1 MKTTM
6 IKTIFKC
13 FLALTMVSFNYA
25 QANPT
30 NAHEQHTLV
39 QQQLGKVFAV
49 IEQYESK
56 GYVLQDTRGQ
66 ALTFNQVRLNPKIL
80 GRSFSVLSPATVDN
94 GRNLYRLKLN
104 VDTTKISSGETS
116 LKVTDDLDQTVLG
129 RTTIKLPQN
138 AEMRLESE
146 LAIQS
151 LSVQVMESLKS
162 QNKMARNESTSQ
174 KNVVTT
180 VFEIFFP
187 KAHAG
192 LNNAFYGFI
201 AGFSGIMM
209 FAVGVILLIT
219 IAQLGFDWIDDSKT
233 DMNDLKRS
241 NIKALKIGVVF
252 AVTAG
257 FCLMIVGL
265 GSRDRAA
272 YP

>member
-13 FLALTMVSFNYA
+13 FLALTVVSFNYA

-104 VDTTKISSGETS
+104 VDTAKISSGETS
-116 LKVTDDLDQTVLG
+116 LKVTDDLDHTVLG

-138 AEMRLESE
+138 AEMHLESK

-192 LNNAFYGFI
+192 LNKAFNGFI
-201 AGFSGIMM
+201 AGFVVLVGI
-209 FAVGVILLIT
+209 AVAFVLIT
-219 IAQLGFDWIDDSKT
+219 TFGSLGMSWIQ
-233 DMNDLKRS
+233 NDKIDVDNLKNL
-241 NIKALKIGVVF
+241 NIQVLKAGIVF
-252 AVTAG
+252 GIFAG
-257 FCLMIVGL
+257 FFSMIEGL
-265 GSRDRAA
+265 ARDSAA

>member
-1 MKTTM
+1 MKTMM

-13 FLALTMVSFNYA
+13 FLALTVVSFNYA

-151 LSVQVMESLKS
+151 LSVQVMKSLKS
-162 QNKMARNESTSQ
+162 QKKMARNESTSQ

-192 LNNAFYGFI
+192 LNNAFNGFI
-201 AGFSGIMM
+201 AGFGGIMM
-209 FAVGVILLIT
+209 IAVGVMFFMTLLE
-219 IAQLGFDWIDDSKT
+219 LGISWIQDDKI
-233 DMNDLKRS
+233 DMDNLKSS
-241 NIKALKIGVVF
+241 NIKALKAGIVFGVVS
-252 AVTAG
+252 G

-272 YP
+272 FP